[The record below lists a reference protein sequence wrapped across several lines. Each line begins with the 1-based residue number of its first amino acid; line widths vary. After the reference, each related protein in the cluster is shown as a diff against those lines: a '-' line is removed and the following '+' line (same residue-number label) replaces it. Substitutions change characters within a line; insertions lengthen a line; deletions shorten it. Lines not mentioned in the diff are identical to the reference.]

1 MTNLW
6 SKIKELFQ
14 PEQEDDDEDIDLS
27 YPVELALDEK
37 FAKFFSEAG
46 GHFLYCEN
54 KQEVLYYLK
63 QIIEQEHISRFICFE
78 EPLQKMLTMVGANY
92 INYPSATADFNF
104 IHCESL
110 ISYNGSIMLSS
121 DKTGGRKISELPDNF
136 IVYAQHSQIVDNL
149 SEAMQILNRTKMN
162 NLPSGITSI
171 GGVDANPMNGKIST
185 KNIYLLIV
193 E

>member
-1 MTNLW
+1 MSNFWT
-6 SKIKELFQ
+6 KIKNLFAS
-14 PEQEDDDEDIDLS
+14 EQKDDNEDIDLS
-27 YPVELALDEK
+27 YPEEIPLDEK
-37 FAKFFSEAG
+37 FASFFSEAG
-46 GHFLYCEN
+46 GNFLYCESSQVALN
-54 KQEVLYYLK
+54 SLKRIIHQEN
-63 QIIEQEHISRFICFE
+63 ISRFICFDTD
-78 EPLQKMLTMVGANY
+78 LQKMLSNVGAHY

-121 DKTGGRKISELPDNF
+121 DITGGRKISELPENY
-136 IVYAQHSQIVDNL
+136 IVYAKHNQIVDNL
-149 SEAMQILNRTKMN
+149 SEAMQILNRTKTN

-185 KNIYLLIV
+185 KNIYLLLV

>member
-1 MTNLW
+1 MSNLW
-6 SKIKELFQ
+6 NRLKELFQ
-14 PEQEDDDEDIDLS
+14 PEDEDDDQDIDLS
-27 YPVELALDEK
+27 YPAELPLDEK

-54 KQEVLYYLK
+54 QQAALVYLK
-63 QIIEQEHISRFICFE
+63 QIIEQEQISRFICFDDA
-78 EPLQKMLTMVGANY
+78 LQKMLNTVGANF
-92 INYPSATADFNF
+92 INYPSATADFNLV
-104 IHCESL
+104 HCESL

-121 DKTGGRKISELPDNF
+121 DKTGGRKIAELPDSY
-136 IVYAQHSQIVDNL
+136 IVLAYHKQIVDNL
-149 SEAMQILNRTKMN
+149 SEAMQILNRTKTN